1 MVDATDR
8 TMNAHSAHPVRDLY
22 VLVGQMGSR
31 FGMRRL
37 GDCSGRLAWPK
48 RGVYFFLDPAEP
60 SPVPYLPGRL
70 VRVGTHALKVGSAST
85 LWGRLAQHRGQG
97 NGSGNHRGSIF
108 RKHVGSSLIARGGL
122 ELTTWGV
129 GSSASREARAAERG
143 LEEHVTSYLADL
155 LVTYVP
161 ILDEPG
167 PDSLRGFIE
176 RNAIGVLSN
185 GTVPG
190 FEASDRW
197 LGRYAPSNAVR
208 ESGLWNVR
216 HIGDPVEQPF
226 WEALEALVHG

>member
-1 MVDATDR
+1 M
-8 TMNAHSAHPVRDLY
+8 
-22 VLVGQMGSR
+22 
-31 FGMRRL
+31 
-37 GDCSGRLAWPK
+37 
-48 RGVYFFLDPAEP
+48 
-60 SPVPYLPGRL
+60 
-70 VRVGTHALKVGSAST
+70 
-85 LWGRLAQHRGQG
+85 
-97 NGSGNHRGSIF
+97 
-108 RKHVGSSLIARGGL
+108 
-122 ELTTWGV
+122 
-129 GSSASREARAAERG
+129 
-143 LEEHVTSYLADL
+143 TSYLADL